1 MNKQVANVQLM
12 QKMNRLKAL
21 NFVRSNPDCSRP
33 QIAQATGLSLP
44 SVTNITTYLLE
55 LGILCENG
63 TEEVSRVGRKSVLLR
78 LCASKYDLICV
89 YLKETSAIITR
100 TDLEGAVKEKVL
112 LEIKGLSS
120 DVITRKLC
128 EAIISLVNSYEKEKV
143 LGIGVAISGLVLS
156 DSRFVMS
163 SRLKWKS
170 FDIKKLLEAE
180 TGIPVFVDNVSVL
193 KAAQYFSGHFKNNDQ
208 NALFVDLENGIG
220 AVPYMNGAIQR
231 AILGEIGHTTIEK
244 DGPQCFCGNKGCL
257 EMMCSPQRLLSLYE
271 ASANKTVSSVE
282 TIQELANSGD
292 KEALAAISDCG
303 TYLGM
308 GLANLVN
315 IFNPVSIIINTGDF
329 SMCPMLLDVAEEE
342 LRKRAY
348 AALTKDLSVIHI
360 KETEE
365 NIIFG
370 TAFDLCDKLF
380 DISFPKNII
389 E

>member
-21 NFVRSNPDCSRP
+21 NYVRNHPDCSRP
-33 QIAQATGLSLP
+33 QIAKATGLSLP

-55 LGILCENG
+55 IGILCENG

-89 YLKETSAIITR
+89 YLKETSATITR
-100 TDLEGAVKEKVL
+100 TDLEGTVKEKIL
-112 LEIKGLSS
+112 LEIKGMSS
-120 DVITRKLC
+120 EIITKKLC
-128 EAIISLVNSYEKEKV
+128 EAIVSLLNSHEKEKV

-163 SRLKWKS
+163 SRLKWRS
-170 FDIKKLLEAE
+170 FDIKRLLEEE
-180 TGIPVFVDNVSVL
+180 TRIPVFIDNVSVL
-193 KAAQYFSGHFKNNDQ
+193 KAAEYFSGHFKSSVQ

-220 AVPYMNGAIQR
+220 SVPYIGGAIQR
-231 AILGEIGHTTIEK
+231 TILGEIGHTTIEK
-244 DGPQCFCGNKGCL
+244 DGPQCFCGNRGCL
-257 EMMCSPQRLLSLYE
+257 EIMCSPQRLLSLYGE
-271 ASANKTVSSVE
+271 LSGKVINSVE
-282 TIQELANSGD
+282 EIQALAENGD
-292 KEALAAISDCG
+292 AYAIAAISDCG
-303 TYLGM
+303 KYLGM

-315 IFNPVSIIINTGDF
+315 IFNPVALIINTGEF
-329 SMCPMLLDVAEEE
+329 STCPDLLKVAEEE
-342 LRKRAY
+342 LMQRAY
-348 AALTKDLSVIHI
+348 TALTKELSVIHI
-360 KETEE
+360 NETEE
-365 NIIFG
+365 NIISG

>member
-21 NFVRSNPDCSRP
+21 NYVRNNPDCSRP
-33 QIAQATGLSLP
+33 QIAKATGLSLP

-55 LGILCENG
+55 IGILCENG

-89 YLKETSAIITR
+89 YLKETSATITR
-100 TDLEGAVKEKVL
+100 TDLVGTVKEKIL

-120 DVITRKLC
+120 DVITQKLC
-128 EAIISLVNSYEKEKV
+128 EAIVSLVNCREKEKV

-163 SRLKWKS
+163 SRLKWRS
-170 FDIKKLLEAE
+170 FDIKRLLEEE
-180 TGIPVFVDNVSVL
+180 TGISVFVDNVSVL
-193 KAAQYFSGHFKNNDQ
+193 KAAAYFSGHLKNSNQ

-220 AVPYMNGAIQR
+220 AVPYMGGEIQR

-271 ASANKTVSSVE
+271 TLSGKSVDSVE
-282 TIQELANSGD
+282 ALQKLSDKGD
-292 KEALAAISDCG
+292 EHAIAAILDCG

-315 IFNPVSIIINTGDF
+315 IFNPISFIINTGDF
-329 SMCPMLLDVAEEE
+329 SLCPMLLKVAEEE
-342 LRKRAY
+342 LMERAY
-348 AALTKDLSVIHI
+348 KALTKDLSITHI

-365 NIIFG
+365 NIISG

-380 DISFPKNII
+380 DISFSKNII

>member
-21 NFVRSNPDCSRP
+21 NYVRNNPDCSRP

-44 SVTNITTYLLE
+44 SVTNVTTYLLDI
-55 LGILCENG
+55 GILCENG
-63 TEEVSRVGRKSVLLR
+63 TEEVNRVGRKSVLLR

-89 YLKETSAIITR
+89 YLKETGAIITR
-100 TDLEGAVKEKVL
+100 TDLEGTVKEKVL

-120 DVITRKLC
+120 EVITKKLC

-170 FDIKKLLEAE
+170 FDLKKLLEAE

-193 KAAQYFSGHFKNNDQ
+193 KAAQYFSGHFKNSDQ

-220 AVPYMNGAIQR
+220 AVPYIGGAIQR
-231 AILGEIGHTTIEK
+231 EILGEIGHTTVEK

-257 EMMCSPQRLLSLYE
+257 EMMCSPKRLLALYE
-271 ASANKTVSSVE
+271 ERSQKRVASVE
-282 TIQELANSGD
+282 EVENLASKGD
-292 KEALAAISDCG
+292 KMALEAIANCG
-303 TYLGM
+303 KYLGI

-315 IFNPVSIIINTGDF
+315 LFNPTALIIDTGDF
-329 SMCPMLLDVAEEE
+329 EKCQSLLKVAEEE
-342 LRKRAY
+342 LMERAY
-348 AALTKDLSVIHI
+348 AAITKDLFITHI